1 MRRQS
6 TSATETWMC
15 LKSIAGSYQRAMIY
29 FLCWTFRPE
38 KKHVNN
44 YIPYVDIHLLMMDI
58 DLVLATWDIHSSNRR
73 AWE

>member
-1 MRRQS
+1 M
-6 TSATETWMC
+6 T
-15 LKSIAGSYQRAMIY
+15 Y